1 MLSFF
6 VELFFDISG
15 SDRCVQFLFL
25 GAKLHRFPHRRT
37 IFSPFSQPKRP
48 NIDARQTSDLYQDA
62 PSGHYI
68 NGYNNGSLVSFF
80 ELWLLSASDW
90 PSRCQWY
97 AFSLKLT
104 MQLRCKV
111 NAEASSLGLRWAAAR
126 SRRCIFITTAKVQH
140 SHCGS
145 RMISKKFRFFWR
157 LCGHLVI
164 WSFVKIENR
173 CCQNATII

>member
-37 IFSPFSQPKRP
+37 IFSPFSQPKRQ

-68 NGYNNGSLVSFF
+68 NGYNWLMVLLCRFSSFG
-80 ELWLLSASDW
+80 
-90 PSRCQWY
+90 
-97 AFSLKLT
+97 FSL
-104 MQLRCKV
+104 R
-111 NAEASSLGLRWAAAR
+111 AIGLLAV
-126 SRRCIFITTAKVQH
+126 SDMPFL
-140 SHCGS
+140 S
-145 RMISKKFRFFWR
+145 
-157 LCGHLVI
+157 
-164 WSFVKIENR
+164 N
-173 CCQNATII
+173 